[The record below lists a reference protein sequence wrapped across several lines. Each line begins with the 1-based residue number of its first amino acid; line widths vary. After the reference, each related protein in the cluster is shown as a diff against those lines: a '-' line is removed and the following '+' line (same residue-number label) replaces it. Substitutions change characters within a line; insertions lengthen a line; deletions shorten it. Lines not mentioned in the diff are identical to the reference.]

1 MESTFPIQ
9 KEIALLHN
17 LYLLDPDKQD
27 AIRQSEVTIRNDSIC
42 TCVAYGF
49 VLLTHTCD
57 VYTSRQ
63 HGAPHNFV
71 LLRISVCNECMS
83 TSVIVSL

>member
-9 KEIALLHN
+9 KEIALLHT

-42 TCVAYGF
+42 TCVA
-49 VLLTHTCD
+49 
-57 VYTSRQ
+57 
-63 HGAPHNFV
+63 
-71 LLRISVCNECMS
+71 
-83 TSVIVSL
+83 